1 MKKSLIALAVA
12 GAVAAPAAF
21 AASSNVD
28 IYGIFGVSVDV
39 YDRDNLQED
48 EFRVSSTASRLGF
61 KGAEDLGGGLSAIW
75 QAETGLEVESG
86 GAFGSSGASGM
97 RNTFVGLSS
106 KSLGTVRLGRYDTAY
121 KMSSGRYDVFA
132 DTMGDYNTI
141 MGSLNGLNGAF
152 DVRETNSISYE
163 TPDISGLKLMGTY
176 GQRNEAGA
184 TATDP
189 QLWSLAA
196 VYANGPLSVIAA
208 YEAHDDAAPATGVV
222 VDADSWKLGAGY
234 KFGNTQLAAIYER
247 TDINSKTT
255 GVSDANRGAWYVSAR
270 HDMGNIALKG
280 AYGNASDSDIN
291 GVDDGADFWA
301 LGVDY
306 ALSKRTVA
314 YALYSSLDN
323 DRDANY
329 TIGGNGT
336 NGAFAS
342 GDTSAVVGNQFGGNP
357 NGLSV
362 GIKHSF

>member
-21 AASSNVD
+21 AATSNVD
-28 IYGIFGVSVDV
+28 IYGIFGASVDI
-39 YDRDNLQED
+39 YDRDSNTQED
-48 EFRVSSTASRLGF
+48 EFRVSSTASRIGF

-75 QAETGLEVESG
+75 QAETGLDIDGQNSNSW
-86 GAFGSSGASGM
+86 AT

-121 KMSSGRYDVFA
+121 KMSTGRYDVFA

-141 MGSLNGLNGAF
+141 MGSFSDALGNGLL

-163 TPDISGLKLMGTY
+163 TPDFSGLKLMGTY

-184 TATDP
+184 TNADP
-189 QLWSLAA
+189 ELWSLAA
-196 VYANGPLSVIAA
+196 VYANGPLSVVAA
-208 YEAHDDAAPATGVV
+208 YEAHDDTNFGTTATPDLGDV
-222 VDADSWKLGAGY
+222 DSWKVGAGY
-234 KFGNTQLAAIYER
+234 KFGSTQLAAIYESS
-247 TDINSKTT
+247 DIDFA
-255 GVSDANRGAWYVSAR
+255 GGGDAQRSAWYLSAA
-270 HDMGNIALKG
+270 HNMGNMTLKG
-280 AYGNASDSDIN
+280 AYGNASDSDIA
-291 GVDDGADFWA
+291 GVDDGADFWV
-301 LGVDY
+301 LGMDY

-336 NGAFAS
+336 NGAFRA
-342 GDTSAVVGNQFGGNP
+342 GDGNNP
-357 NGLSV
+357 SGLSIGV
-362 GIKHSF
+362 KHSF

>member
-21 AASSNVD
+21 AATSNVD
-28 IYGIFGVSVDV
+28 IYGIFGASVDI
-39 YDRDNLQED
+39 YDRDISGEDD
-48 EFRVSSTASRLGF
+48 EFRVSSTASRIGF

-75 QAETGLEVESG
+75 QVETGLNIDTNG
-86 GAFGSSGASGM
+86 GSWGS

-106 KSLGTVRLGRYDTAY
+106 KSLGTVRLGNYDTAY
-121 KMSSGRYDVFA
+121 KMSSGRYDVFI

-141 MGSLNGLNGAF
+141 MGSLNGLNGEF
-152 DVRETNSISYE
+152 DTRETNSISYE
-163 TPDISGLKLMGTY
+163 SPDFSGLKLMGTY

-189 QLWSLAA
+189 ELWSLAA

-208 YEAHDDAAPATGVV
+208 YEAQDDDTVNFGLGNVTA
-222 VDADSWKLGAGY
+222 DLDSWKLGAGY
-234 KFGNTQLAAIYER
+234 KFGSTQLAAIYER
-247 TDINSKTT
+247 TDADSNI
-255 GVSDANRGAWYVSAR
+255 GDAERSAWYLSAA
-270 HDMGNIALKG
+270 HNMGNITLKG
-280 AYGNASDSDIN
+280 AYANASDSDIA
-291 GVDDGADFWA
+291 GVDDGADFWV

-336 NGAFAS
+336 TGAFAA
-342 GDTSAVVGNQFGGNP
+342 GAGNNP
-357 NGLSV
+357 SGLSI
-362 GIKHSF
+362 GMKHSF